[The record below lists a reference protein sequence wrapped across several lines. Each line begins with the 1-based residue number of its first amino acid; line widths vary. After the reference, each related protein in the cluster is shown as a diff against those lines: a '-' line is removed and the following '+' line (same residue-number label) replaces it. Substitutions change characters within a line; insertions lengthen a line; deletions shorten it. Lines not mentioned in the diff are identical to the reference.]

1 MDQVTAL
8 AQSGTSGILPIV
20 MNFIALIVLTIVL
33 FAFAMRAGRPAFISL
48 VLSFYVG
55 FGLFM
60 IFPWKSQMMTGEG
73 MTKAIAGLLIY
84 LGLSIIPFL
93 VLRRV
98 NTLGL
103 AHIQPLPLFLLSAL
117 SAGALLAIG
126 YHFLS
131 LATILPAT
139 PPIAMYVVPDQYL
152 FYWLMAPLVG
162 FFAFA
167 R

>member
-8 AQSGTSGILPIV
+8 AQTGTTGILPIV

-60 IFPWKSQMMTGEG
+60 VFPWKAQMMTGDG
-73 MTKAIAGLLIY
+73 MTKAVAGLLIY
-84 LGLSIIPFL
+84 LALCALPFL
-93 VLRRV
+93 ILRRV

-103 AHIQPLPLFLLSAL
+103 ARIHPLPLFLLSAL

-139 PPIAMYVVPDQYL
+139 PPIAMYVVPDKYF
-152 FYWLMAPLVG
+152 FYWLVAPLVG
-162 FFAFA
+162 FFAFS